1 MNERSIYSSA
11 GSAGHATTTAAEA
24 ATNVVN
30 AHALE
35 NGMLCIML
43 IPMAIKFV
51 LYFALYYTLKK
62 DRLAAGGPS

>member
-1 MNERSIYSSA
+1 M
-11 GSAGHATTTAAEA
+11 
-24 ATNVVN
+24 VN